1 MAYIESLACGKK
13 LDYLEDVYAQ
23 GDYCSPCQTAGAET
37 LLSFS
42 SSVTLYLMSLLL
54 FRHKLEDLQLNQ
66 CHIFL

>member
-1 MAYIESLACGKK
+1 MHRENMETTAP
-13 LDYLEDVYAQ
+13 
-23 GDYCSPCQTAGAET
+23 PCHPAGAET

-42 SSVTLYLMSLLL
+42 SSVILYLMSLLL